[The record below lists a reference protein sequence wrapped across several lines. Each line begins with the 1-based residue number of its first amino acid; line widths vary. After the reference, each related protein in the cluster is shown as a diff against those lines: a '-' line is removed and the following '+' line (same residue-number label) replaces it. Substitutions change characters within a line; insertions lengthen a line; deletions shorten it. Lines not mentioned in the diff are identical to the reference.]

1 MATKISHKVQEYQT
15 LRPYL
20 GNIPKK
26 KNNFPWIFGQFFTYP
41 KQLQMILIKIE
52 QNLSLSFFAMDR
64 PMVHWLIVEWI
75 VDSGELQ
82 WSVDIAPC
90 R

>member
-26 KNNFPWIFGQFFTYP
+26 KQFS
-41 KQLQMILIKIE
+41 L
-52 QNLSLSFFAMDR
+52 NLWAVFHLSQTTSNDFDQ
-64 PMVHWLIVEWI
+64 
-75 VDSGELQ
+75 D
-82 WSVDIAPC
+82 
-90 R
+90 

>member
-26 KNNFPWIFGQFFTYP
+26 TIFPESLGSFSPIPNNF
-41 KQLQMILIKIE
+41 K
-52 QNLSLSFFAMDR
+52 
-64 PMVHWLIVEWI
+64 
-75 VDSGELQ
+75 
-82 WSVDIAPC
+82 
-90 R
+90 

>member
-26 KNNFPWIFGQFFTYP
+26 KTFFLYCFPNSNLCVCCLSGLWSLPSLTSH
-41 KQLQMILIKIE
+41 LQRLEM
-52 QNLSLSFFAMDR
+52 MD
-64 PMVHWLIVEWI
+64 IY
-75 VDSGELQ
+75 D
-82 WSVDIAPC
+82 
-90 R
+90 

>member
-26 KNNFPWIFGQFFTYP
+26 NHFPWIFGQFFTYP

-64 PMVHWLIVEWI
+64 PIVHWLI